1 MIYWHPHTSFIA
13 LCFQGRMPEPVSAR
27 PVPKLR
33 SSSTMGRAR
42 AQRPKTIHVDHDG
55 DLGMAL
61 ANSRGPRG
69 SSSNISG
76 KPA

>member
-1 MIYWHPHTSFIA
+1 
-13 LCFQGRMPEPVSAR
+13 MPEPVSAR

-33 SSSTMGRAR
+33 SSSTMGRPTR
-42 AQRPKTIHVDHDG
+42 PRPKTIHVDQDA
-55 DLGMAL
+55 DIGMAL

-76 KPA
+76 KALS